1 MTLAL
6 KIFNME
12 GPDGKPAVI
21 EIVDVSVLPHRII
34 TTELKPGDLGNR
46 NWFGVHG
53 TQHLRIFH
61 PISNRTLSF
70 SESKESAVMRNALS
84 QVEGMRLPAPP
95 APPTSLPEEPKRD
108 ADGMWAYGD
117 FRVLDPLTAWFE
129 YAHDLRSLLDQREET
144 IRGLCKDAAT
154 VQTEIE
160 FIRAIVDG
168 KGKPLQDA
176 HLDTIANNLDA
187 AVAQAAERGEGK

>member
-1 MTLAL
+1 
-6 KIFNME
+6 
-12 GPDGKPAVI
+12 
-21 EIVDVSVLPHRII
+21 
-34 TTELKPGDLGNR
+34 
-46 NWFGVHG
+46 
-53 TQHLRIFH
+53 
-61 PISNRTLSF
+61 
-70 SESKESAVMRNALS
+70 MRNALS